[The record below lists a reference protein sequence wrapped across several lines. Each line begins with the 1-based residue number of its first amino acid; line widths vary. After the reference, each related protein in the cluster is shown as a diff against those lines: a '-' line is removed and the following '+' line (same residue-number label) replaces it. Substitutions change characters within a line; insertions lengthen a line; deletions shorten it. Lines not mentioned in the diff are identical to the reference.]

1 MKAAKLL
8 KVRDRNLFA
17 IPDIDAINRI
27 GRIPIAKKE
36 NCFWIPIWRISSS
49 YNEHKVAT
57 ILKMTIKKLGNF
69 AIAFENESNYL
80 ILSDESLDE
89 EYANEI
95 LSKIKKRSQK

>member
-1 MKAAKLL
+1 MTTISKMIIEK
-8 KVRDRNLFA
+8 RGNL
-17 IPDIDAINRI
+17 
-27 GRIPIAKKE
+27 
-36 NCFWIPIWRISSS
+36 
-49 YNEHKVAT
+49 
-57 ILKMTIKKLGNF
+57 